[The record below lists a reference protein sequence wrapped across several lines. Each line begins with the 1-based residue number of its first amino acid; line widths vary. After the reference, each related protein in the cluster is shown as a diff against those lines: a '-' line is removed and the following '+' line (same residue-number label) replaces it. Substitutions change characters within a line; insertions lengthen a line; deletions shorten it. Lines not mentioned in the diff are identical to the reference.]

1 MTARVKNSLLRA
13 AGAMLAALS
22 LLCVVSGCT
31 KSSVGDDVVVD
42 IGTPIPVQSAAATEP
57 PHADPATPAPTE
69 DITPAPTFLTVPPIL
84 SKSGTYVSYEGTN
97 VIRVDDRAYE
107 VCYYVPD
114 VAKLYADIMA
124 SAAQKLAGVTN
135 VYSLVIPAAYGV
147 MMPDD
152 MKDKVPSKIDLGE
165 CIENTY
171 AMMPENVRTVSCYD
185 SLMYHRNEFIYF
197 RTDHHWTQLGA
208 YYAYE
213 AFMQKKGARAYPLDA
228 HRTAEY
234 GDFLGTLYRDSKSD
248 PALLPA
254 ETIKVWYPVSEGVK
268 MEVHY
273 QNGAVAQVPII
284 EDAGK
289 FGTSAKYSIFAGGDN
304 PLTVFTNPA
313 VTDGSVL
320 IVIKESFGDA
330 MMPFLCDHYSTVY
343 EIDYRLWDGDLIQLA
358 KDVHATDMLFA
369 NSIAVVSAKVSLGKI
384 NGIIK

>member
-1 MTARVKNSLLRA
+1 MKAREKRTLMKA
-13 AGAMLAALS
+13 AGALIAVLTLFS
-22 LLCVVSGCT
+22 SVSGCR
-31 KSSVGDDVVVD
+31 KAGEDVIVD
-42 IGTPIPVQSAAATEP
+42 IGTPKPTQGALVTEP
-57 PHADPATPAPTE
+57 PHADPSTPEPTA
-69 DITPAPTFLTVPPIL
+69 DITAGPTAWIVPPIT
-84 SKSGTYVSYEGTN
+84 SISGTYVAYEGTN

-107 VCYYVPD
+107 VCYFVPD
-114 VAKLYADIMA
+114 VAKIYADIVTR
-124 SAAQKLAGVTN
+124 AANELAGTTN
-135 VYSLVIPAAYGV
+135 VYSLIIPAAYGV

-152 MKDKVPSKIDLGE
+152 MKSKVPSKIDLGE
-165 CIENTY
+165 CIENAY
-171 AMMPENVRTVSCYD
+171 SMMAGNVRTVSCYD
-185 SLMYHRNEFIYF
+185 SLLHHRNEFIFF

-213 AFMQKKGARAYPLDA
+213 AFMLKKGVSPYPVDA
-228 HRTAEY
+228 HRSVEY
-234 GDFLGTLYRDSKSD
+234 GDFLGTLYKDSKND

-254 ETIKVWYPVSEGVK
+254 ETIKAWYPVSEGVR

-273 QNGAVAQVPII
+273 NNGAVVQVPII
-284 EDAGK
+284 EDANK

-343 EIDYRLWDGDLIQLA
+343 EIDYRLWEGDVIQLA
-358 KDVHATDMLFA
+358 KEVHATDLLFA
-369 NSIAVVSAKVSLGKI
+369 NSIAVVSAKTSLGKI